1 MNRIHTYVQT
11 HMYILICIYSSID
24 IRWKRYV
31 YTFIVYADPY
41 THTYTY
47 VGIVAIILKRRQWIW
62 TGVKK
67 EERKNLEWCLHTTQ
81 ICLQE
86 KKWNKELFGCVWFMF
101 VCIFLCMCTYLYMN
115 VFIQRC
121 AYVSIHRCIHRC
133 LLMLM
138 DDTYQH
144 QLSFQT
150 VLNLLR

>member
-1 MNRIHTYVQT
+1 MNKIHTYVQT

-31 YTFIVYADPY
+31 YAFIVCTDPY

-47 VGIVAIILKRRQWIW
+47 VGKVAIILKRRQWIW
-62 TGVKK
+62 TGVKD
-67 EERKNLEWCLHTTQ
+67 EERKKFRMMFTHYSNMFSRKRNEIRNYLGAYDLCL
-81 ICLQE
+81 
-86 KKWNKELFGCVWFMF
+86 CVYFSVCVHIYTWMF
-101 VCIFLCMCTYLYMN
+101 
-115 VFIQRC
+115 FIQRC

-144 QLSFQT
+144 QLSF
-150 VLNLLR
+150 